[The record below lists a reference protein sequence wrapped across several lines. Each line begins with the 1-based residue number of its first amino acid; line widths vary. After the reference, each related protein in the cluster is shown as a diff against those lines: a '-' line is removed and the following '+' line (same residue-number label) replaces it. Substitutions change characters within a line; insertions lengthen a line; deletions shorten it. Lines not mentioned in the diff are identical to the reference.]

1 MLISRINKL
10 LYFVFEDIKQILIIY
25 KQDIII

>member
-1 MLISRINKL
+1 MLINGINKL
-10 LYFVFEDIKQILIIY
+10 VYFVFEDIKQMLRRN